1 MSIPDNSMINDI
13 RTPSQ
18 FKGISFSKYKK
29 TDVRNQL
36 IKNMINGKIEPASYW
51 AVELICAG
59 HYMELWETILH
70 YVGKHIH
77 LGNPKLV
84 IYLEMRYTI
93 FRNIM
98 AQGHYL
104 SELELRNNDKIR
116 KLFAEVISMLTLSNK
131 KHSFESIKIN
141 RVEEFD
147 MTQMTERLK
156 APHVRYIEGIFQ
168 KEDPKELYVAMNE
181 FAYNLSIERS
191 NMMTACYWIEWVIEF
206 DIICRKRKEDCLCQ
220 RRTSIPV
227 ETKYQRDI
235 IWLIWDCLL
244 KYSDEKKN
252 PFIDKIM
259 KSIMYLFCIKYTTG
273 ACKRRRYLL
282 YYAVAL
288 LTEPVPTNVEIVS
301 RKEFVQNVVEKIN
314 ELYKQIKKNEESPNT
329 EYLFSNLD
337 QKNTFEESMRRMEML
352 QSVDFANGQL

>member
-1 MSIPDNSMINDI
+1 
-13 RTPSQ
+13 
-18 FKGISFSKYKK
+18 
-29 TDVRNQL
+29 
-36 IKNMINGKIEPASYW
+36 MINGKIEPATYW

-59 HYMELWETILH
+59 HYMELWEAIIH

-98 AQGHYL
+98 SQGHYAT
-104 SELELRNNDKIR
+104 ELELRNNDKIR
-116 KLFAEVISMLTLSNK
+116 RLFAEVISMLTLSNK

-147 MTQMTERLK
+147 ITQMTERLK
-156 APHVRYIEGIFQ
+156 APHVRYIESLFQ

-181 FAYNLSIERS
+181 FAYNISSERS

-206 DIICRKRKEDCLCQ
+206 DIICRKRKEVCLCQ
-220 RRTSIPV
+220 RRTFVPV
-227 ETKYQRDI
+227 EAKYQRDI
-235 IWLIWDCLL
+235 IWLIWDCLS
-244 KYSDEKKN
+244 KYSEEKRN
-252 PFIDKIM
+252 PFIEKIM
-259 KSIMYLFCIKYTTG
+259 KSIMNMFCIKYTSG

-288 LTEPVPTNVEIVS
+288 LTEPVPTNIEIVS
-301 RKEFVQNVVEKIN
+301 KKEVIQVVVEKIN
-314 ELYKQIKKNEESPNT
+314 EIYKQIKKNEESPNT

-337 QKNTFEESMRRMEML
+337 HKHTFEESVRRMEML
-352 QSVDFANGQL
+352 QSVDFANHHPL